1 MKKHLRQLAET
12 SPIYTK
18 LADKYVSPRDYEDWN
33 LTVAR
38 YALTGHP
45 LSLGEMANHYSH
57 LSDTR
62 NIIETGVGANIAE
75 RLDAPAVYLD
85 PNLADA
91 LLQTDVNVMSPPE
104 LVLPCF
110 FICLPKNKLYCDE
123 GYPIS
128 SLLVTVQHVYLDHVK
143 DILNIPKAHYA
154 RLCETDKAA
163 GNTDRIRVFAYTN
176 DGSVISLTYGWDQDT
191 LVDHDDTPIHPS
203 DLFDHEFD
211 ENNFRKMTSQIMRV
225 VKNVILIYNYQ
236 RNLVYTCVVQPHS
249 KGFGFKERKAKR
261 APLPITLLGK
271 DFLVRNSSRQ
281 SPDATKTGLTVRPH
295 WRKGHWHTTVCGT
308 GRKERR
314 LKWFQPVY
322 VNASLDT

>member
-1 MKKHLRQLAET
+1 MAET
-12 SPIYTK
+12 SPVYTK
-18 LADKYVSPRDYEDWN
+18 LVDKYVSPRGYADWN

-38 YALTGHP
+38 YALSGHP
-45 LSLGEMANHYSH
+45 LSLTKMANYFSH

-62 NIIETGVGANIAE
+62 NIIETGVGANIAR

-85 PNLADA
+85 PNLTDA
-91 LLQTDVNVMSPPE
+91 LLQTDVNAMSPPE

-110 FICLPKNKLYCDE
+110 FICLPKNKLFCDE
-123 GYPIS
+123 GYQIT
-128 SLLVTVQHVYLDHVK
+128 SLLVTVQSVYLEHAQS
-143 DILNIPKAHYA
+143 ILNIPDATYA
-154 RLCETDKAA
+154 RACEREKAE
-163 GNTDRIRVFAYTN
+163 GNTDNIRVFAYTD
-176 DGSVISLTYGWDQDT
+176 DGSVLSLTYGWGQDT

-203 DLFDHEFD
+203 DLADYEYD
-211 ENNFRKMTSQIMRV
+211 ESSFRRMSSQMMRV

-236 RNLVYTCVVQPHS
+236 KNLVHTCTAQPHS
-249 KGFGFKERKAKR
+249 GGFGVKQRKTKR

-281 SPDATKTGLTVRPH
+281 SQDAAKTGLTVRPH

-308 GRKERR
+308 GRTERR

-322 VNASLDT
+322 VNSSLDA